1 MVGTMHDMF
10 VISIE
15 VLCNFCCASS
25 RECVFDPDLLLVVV
39 LSMGCY
45 YLLCTIFSVLWQ
57 GQLLLS
63 LHMIREASSKPIVTG
78 QHYLQS
84 MKGADR
90 TPSQD
95 LVSWMVLDAP
105 LEHLIAMWSPEQC
118 FEIFGG
124 L

>member
-1 MVGTMHDMF
+1 MHDMF

-15 VLCNFCCASS
+15 VLCNCCCVLS
-25 RECVFDPDLLLVVV
+25 RVCIRSIFRGDLLLVVV
-39 LSMGCY
+39 LSMGCH

-105 LEHLIAMWSPEQC
+105 LEHLIAMWSPE
-118 FEIFGG
+118 
-124 L
+124 